1 MSTHTSDSEGS
12 NSDSTELDPDFVPH
26 RTVVSD
32 NPSNKPLTRLQN
44 KKNIN
49 TNLNLLDKISLID
62 LNDKN
67 TILKPTNV
75 MANNK
80 QTILSLETAIKLVP
94 QFNGENPQ
102 DVYPFFSACDFVI
115 KTVDEEC
122 RPILLQAI
130 LTKLAGKA
138 FAITQHR
145 EVKSWDS
152 LRELLT
158 VTFCAKRTPGYLQL
172 ELSTTRFKSGETIQE
187 YSSRVEKLLHELC
200 NVSTS
205 KRTKTEA
212 KAVHDYIKETTLTTY
227 IEGLPDSIRNI
238 IKSRNPSNLEDAM
251 KVSLEEEKIF
261 LSNKETRRLF
271 QNKSNANST
280 NKYCKNCQKNKCYKK
295 KGADERKN
303 NQQEGDKGNQQNHSG
318 NGSGPNASGSRPVKD
333 LKIIAQTQ

>member
-12 NSDSTELDPDFVPH
+12 NSDSPELDPDFVPH
-26 RTVVSD
+26 RTVIPD

-44 KKNIN
+44 KTNL
-49 TNLNLLDKISLID
+49 NLNLLDKISLID

-75 MANNK
+75 MANNQ
-80 QTILSLETAIKLVP
+80 QTVLSLETAIRLVP

-145 EVKSWDS
+145 EIKSWNS

-158 VTFCAKRTPGYLQL
+158 VTYCAKRTPGYLQL

-205 KRTKTEA
+205 KRTIAEA

-238 IKSRNPSNLEDAM
+238 IKSRNPSTLEDAM
-251 KVSLEEEKIF
+251 KESLEEEKIF
-261 LSNKETRRLF
+261 LSNKETRRLL
-271 QNKSNANST
+271 QNKS
-280 NKYCKNCQKNKCYKK
+280 KYCKNCQKNNHNTNECRYANRSIDTGQNSKPKNSNTKQETCAYCKK
-295 KGADERKN
+295 AG
-303 NQQEGDKGNQQNHSG
+303 HSI
-318 NGSGPNASGSRPVKD
+318 D
-333 LKIIAQTQ
+333 